1 MQNKV
6 LNIVFLLLLVG
17 LYFLSP
23 GRFNIN
29 LILNHTLLFGMLYVS
44 VIYYLLQESLNS
56 RISFQL
62 KRYMVSLYDM
72 RFFFVLYFAIN
83 LVFSSR
89 YIAFYGASYFNQF
102 TLNWFSEYFYYSR
115 QLVYLVLVI
124 SSLYYIKLKRSP
136 EVLFN
141 YLFLFLLSFLFII
154 YSYDLLAYVQD
165 ITIREFW
172 QSTIW
177 VFYLFISLLTLL
189 FSVLLLTSYF
199 LKTDNSEGYIS
210 NLATQLFGFNIFW
223 SYLFFCQIIIVYYAN
238 IPSESFLFNIRFTPP
253 WLLYQGLVMLLH
265 LLIPSIFLFTKK
277 AKKSKG
283 NILIASYSTIMAV
296 ALDVMCYFIPAYSIN
311 GISIFEYTFFIFSFG
326 GFVII
331 YLNRLSKYKKV
342 QVFTDNSYNDN
353 NTNNID
359 SDEEN

>member
-6 LNIVFLLLLVG
+6 LNIVFLLLLAG
-17 LYFLSP
+17 LYLINP

-29 LILNHTLLFGMLYVS
+29 LILNHTILFGMLYVS

-62 KRYMVSLYDM
+62 KRYMISLFDM
-72 RFFFVLYFAIN
+72 RYFFLLYFVIN
-83 LVFSSR
+83 LVFSGR

-102 TLNWFSEYFYYSR
+102 TIDWFSEYFYYSR
-115 QLVYLVLVI
+115 QFLYFILVI
-124 SSLYYIKLKRSP
+124 SSLLYIKLKRSP

-141 YLFLFLLSFLFII
+141 YLLLFFLSFLFIL

-177 VFYLFISLLTLL
+177 VFYLFVSLLTLL
-189 FSVLLLTSYF
+189 YSVLLLTSYF
-199 LKTDNSEGYIS
+199 LKSDNSDGYIT

-253 WLLYQGLVMLLH
+253 WLLYQGLVMFLH
-265 LLIPSIFLFTKK
+265 LLIPSLFLFTKK
-277 AKKSKG
+277 SKKSKG

-296 ALDVMCYFIPAYSIN
+296 ALDLMCYFIPAYSIN

-326 GFVII
+326 GFLII
-331 YLNRLSKYKKV
+331 YLKKLSNYKKV
-342 QVFTDNSYNDN
+342 QVITDELN
-353 NTNNID
+353 NNIN